1 MHSGMIGKVEKAHR
15 YAEQRDRFRV
25 EELTVSVS
33 GENSS
38 HRVSLEDA
46 HWRCSCDFF
55 IHNATCAHTMALE
68 LLLDGMLPA
77 GVNNAAVSAA

>member
-15 YAEQRDRFRV
+15 YAEQRDRFHV
-25 EELTVSVS
+25 DGLTVSVS

-38 HRVSLEDA
+38 HRVALEEG

-68 LLLDGMLPA
+68 LIRDGMLPE
-77 GVNNAAVSAA
+77 GVGSPDLTAA